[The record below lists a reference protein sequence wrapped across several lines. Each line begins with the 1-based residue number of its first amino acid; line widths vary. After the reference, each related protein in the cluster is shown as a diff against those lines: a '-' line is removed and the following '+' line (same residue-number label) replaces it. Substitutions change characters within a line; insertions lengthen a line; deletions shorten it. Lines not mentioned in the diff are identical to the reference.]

1 MRMLN
6 CEPVVIPI
14 PLRPDL
20 TVCVHIPR
28 DLTRSEAEKVARVV
42 AALSVQR

>member
-1 MRMLN
+1 M

-20 TVCVHIPR
+20 TVRVQIPR
-28 DLTRSEAEKVARVV
+28 DLKRTEAEKVARVV
-42 AALSVQR
+42 AALAVNN